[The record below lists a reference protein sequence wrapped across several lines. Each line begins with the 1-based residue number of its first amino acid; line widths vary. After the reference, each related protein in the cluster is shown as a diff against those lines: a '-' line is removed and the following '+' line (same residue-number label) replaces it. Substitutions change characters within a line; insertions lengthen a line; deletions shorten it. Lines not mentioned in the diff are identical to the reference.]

1 MPLSMTG
8 RFDAPTWEYIGPRV
22 GTLNYVVR
30 ASAISD
36 GLLSSIRRAVNT
48 VDSNLALAQVST
60 LEERLARTSAGL
72 TFNMVLLTIA
82 AAVALL
88 LGLVGIYGVVSY
100 IVSQRTSEIGVR
112 LALGAAPRSVTAM
125 IVGQSGLVTL
135 VGIAVGLAATLGT
148 GRLIESLL
156 YGVSPRDPVVL
167 AGTTF
172 LLVIVAIV
180 ACWLPARRAARVSPV
195 RALHAN

>member
-1 MPLSMTG
+1 MTG
-8 RFDAPTWEYIGPRV
+8 RFDAPTWEYIGPGV
-22 GTLNYVVR
+22 ATLNYVVR
-30 ASAISD
+30 TSAISE
-36 GLLSSIRRAVNT
+36 GLLPSIRRAVNA
-48 VDSNLALAQVST
+48 VNSNLALAQVST

-112 LALGAAPRSVTAM
+112 LALGAAPGSVTAM
-125 IVGQSGLVTL
+125 IVGQSGLVML
-135 VGIAVGLAATLGT
+135 AGIGAGLAVTLGT

-156 YGVSPRDPVVL
+156 YGVSPRDPAVL

-172 LLVIVAIV
+172 LLVIVAVV

-195 RALHAN
+195 QALHAN